1 MQRLRVLMIGA
12 SLLYGALAVIM
23 TGAPRAQ
30 TDPGS
35 EPLPESLPEK
45 PHIAVL
51 LPLKSGTFGRLA
63 ETLRRGIEAGISA
76 DVPREDALP
85 MLVYPTGDDNKEI
98 IDTYDRAV
106 RSGAQLVIGP
116 MTKNAVQALAASSA
130 VSVTT
135 LALAVPDSDVLL
147 PDGMYALGI
156 QLEAEARQVARIA
169 AAQGRRRVVVIGQD
183 NPLSRRVGQ
192 AFADEFARSG
202 RLVVDQHVFTL
213 DQARLKR
220 MRDAIVSDKV
230 DAVFFALD
238 GAKARQVRPYLGRT
252 VPAYGTSQLNATDSS
267 VVGQL
272 DLAGAVF
279 VDMPWLIAPEH
290 AAVMTYP
297 PPETRFPS
305 FEAARF
311 HALGIDA
318 WRLSQLL
325 LDTSYNEVG
334 TVDGVTGYISPG
346 PARVFRREGLPAQMT
361 QQGVR
366 LLEEHEIR

>member
-1 MQRLRVLMIGA
+1 MQRFRVLMRMTA
-12 SLLYGALAVIM
+12 ALLLYGALAVAV
-23 TGAPRAQ
+23 TGGLRAQ
-30 TDPGS
+30 T
-35 EPLPESLPEK
+35 EPLPETPPEK
-45 PHIAVL
+45 PHVAVL
-51 LPLKSGTFGRLA
+51 LPLKSATFGRLA
-63 ETLRRGIEAGISA
+63 EAVRRGIEAGLA
-76 DVPREDALP
+76 AEAPRENALP

-98 IDTYDRAV
+98 LDTYDRAI
-106 RSGAQLVIGP
+106 RAGAQFVIGP
-116 MTKNAVQALAASSA
+116 MTKNAVQALAKSSA

-147 PDGMYALGI
+147 PDGMYALGV
-156 QLEAEARQVARIA
+156 QLEAEARQIARIA
-169 AAQGRRRVVVIGQD
+169 AAQGRRRVAVMGLD
-183 NPLSRRVGQ
+183 NALSRRVGQ

-213 DQARLKR
+213 DQAKLKR

-252 VPAYGTSQLNATDSS
+252 VPAYGTSQLNSTDST

-297 PPETRFPS
+297 RPEGGFPT

-325 LDTSYNEVG
+325 LDASYSDVG
-334 TVDGVTGYISPG
+334 MLDGVSGYISPG
-346 PARVFRREGLPAQMT
+346 PARTFRRDGVPAQMT

-366 LLEEHEIR
+366 LLEEHETR